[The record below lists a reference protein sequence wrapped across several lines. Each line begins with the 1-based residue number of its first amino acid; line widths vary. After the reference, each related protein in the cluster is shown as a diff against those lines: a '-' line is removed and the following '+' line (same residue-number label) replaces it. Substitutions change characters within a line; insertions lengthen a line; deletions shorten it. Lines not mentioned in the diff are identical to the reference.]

1 MNDTQPA
8 TAITLEQ
15 LVALN
20 DEIAALV
27 RAGVPLEQGLTA
39 LGADMPG
46 RLGKVTQMLA
56 ERMQRGESLDQVM
69 AAESSHF
76 PPVYRA
82 VVEVGLRT
90 GRLPGALEA
99 LAVSIRRVK
108 QTRRIVAS
116 SLLYPL
122 LVTMV
127 AWAFF
132 VFFVIMIAPPLSSAF
147 KYFDVPGRGTLVG
160 LARCGE
166 FVHIWGPAVPL
177 VVLIVAAVWWYRS
190 GRAALVEPRWSRVLL
205 GWLPWIGR
213 ILRASRTATFVEIMA
228 LLVDAGVPLHES
240 IVLAAEAAGDPRAL
254 RAARRLATALEQG
267 GQPERLDMSTVAI
280 PPLVGWLMAAGRRH
294 GTLAPSLR
302 HAAEVYHH
310 RAQHEAESARIFA
323 PVLMTVVI
331 GGSATLAYALL
342 TFVPYVSL
350 LKALGMP

>member
-56 ERMQRGESLDQVM
+56 ERMERGESLDQVM

-76 PPVYRA
+76 P
-82 VVEVGLRT
+82 L
-90 GRLPGALEA
+90 
-99 LAVSIRRVK
+99 
-108 QTRRIVAS
+108 
-116 SLLYPL
+116 
-122 LVTMV
+122 

-132 VFFVIMIAPPLSSAF
+132 VFFVVMIAPSLLSAF
-147 KYFDVPGRGTLVG
+147 KYFDVPGRGSLVG
-160 LARCGE
+160 LTRCGE
-166 FVHIWGPAVPL
+166 SVHIWGPAVPL

-190 GRAALVEPRWSRVLL
+190 GRAALVEPRWSSVLL

-240 IVLAAEAAGDPRAL
+240 IVLAAEAAGDP
-254 RAARRLATALEQG
+254 
-267 GQPERLDMSTVAI
+267 QPERLDMSTVAI

-323 PVLMTVVI
+323 PVLLTVVI

-342 TFVPYVSL
+342 TFVPYISL
-350 LKALGMP
+350 LKAIGLP